1 MAADISIITITQA
14 IQQAVAPVFLL
25 AGIGGLLNVLTGRL
39 ARIIDRSRSLYQ
51 RLEHATDERADGI
64 RQELETLTRRGR
76 VVHRAIGFSTGS
88 ALLVCVV
95 IALLFI
101 NAVMGWHSDTSIAV
115 LFILAMVCL
124 IISLTGFLREI
135 QLATRVMLNG
145 P

>member
-1 MAADISIITITQA
+1 MAAELTVITITHA

-25 AGIGGLLNVLTGRL
+25 AGIGGILNVLTGRL
-39 ARIIDRSRSLYQ
+39 ARIIDRSRALHQ
-51 RLEHATDERADGI
+51 RLEHATDERAAAI
-64 RQELETLTRRGR
+64 RTELHTLTKRGR

-95 IALLFI
+95 IAHLFI
-101 NAVMGWHSDTSIAV
+101 NAVMGWHAGTPVAV
-115 LFILAMVCL
+115 LFILAMIFL
-124 IISLTGFLREI
+124 IVSLTGFLREI

>member
-1 MAADISIITITQA
+1 MAADLATVTITHA

-25 AGIGGLLNVLTGRL
+25 AGIGAILNVLTGRL
-39 ARIIDRSRSLYQ
+39 ARIIDRSRSLHQ
-51 RLEHATDERADGI
+51 RLEHASDDIAAAI
-64 RQELETLTRRGR
+64 RDELETLTKRGR

-95 IALLFI
+95 IAVLFV
-101 NAVMGWHSDTSIAV
+101 NGVMGWASGLVVAG
-115 LFILAMVCL
+115 LFILAMGFL
-124 IISLTGFLREI
+124 IASLTGFLREI